1 MVFLARESLDCV
13 DVLVYSARGT
23 LVTFSIAAL
32 TAPEVVGSCIEVV
45 RSIFVDAE
53 G

>member
-1 MVFLARESLDCV
+1 MMVFLARESLDCV

-23 LVTFSIAAL
+23 LVTFSICGTEAR
-32 TAPEVVGSCIEVV
+32 EFVESGDDGVGSTFC
-45 RSIFVDAE
+45 